1 MTTLFYKALVLQLQG
16 EILYWSLLGLSD
28 YYHWYIQEL
37 KARASKI
44 EAAGKKPNT
53 NTRYK

>member
-28 YYHWYIQEL
+28 YYHWYIQDL
-37 KARASKI
+37 KLERVK
-44 EAAGKKPNT
+44 
-53 NTRYK
+53 